1 MKLECK
7 CHGVSGSCSL
17 RTCWLAMSDF
27 RRTGDY
33 LRKKYNTAI
42 EVTMNQDGTGFMV
55 ADRDFKGSTRNELV
69 YVENSPD
76 YCLMDRASGEWRIEV
91 GWQTGFLE
99 ELGAARCIDTL
110 SVNRIKI
117 GHNIITSIT
126 ESMHVCQ
133 IKIQAIWPLCFFTFE
148 LQWSQRVSSSR
159 QWKFWCIP
167 SVCATL

>member
-42 EVTMNQDGTGFMV
+42 EATMNQDGTGFMV
-55 ADRDFKGSTRNELV
+55 ADKDFKGSTKNELV

-76 YCLMDRASGEWRIEV
+76 YCLTERSAGEWRRV
-91 GWQTGFLE
+91 FF
-99 ELGAARCIDTL
+99 
-110 SVNRIKI
+110 NRL
-117 GHNIITSIT
+117 NIIFFEYLRCKYIKRGKSTLWDKGGCNVALLWAQCSDSLLKMSHLT
-126 ESMHVCQ
+126 QSTQRFPNNPFWYFAMLEFWEVACSESQ
-133 IKIQAIWPLCFFTFE
+133 
-148 LQWSQRVSSSR
+148 
-159 QWKFWCIP
+159 
-167 SVCATL
+167 

>member
-7 CHGVSGSCSL
+7 CHGVSGSCAL

-55 ADRDFKGSTRNELV
+55 ADRDFKGSTKNELV

-76 YCLMDRASGEWRIEV
+76 YCLMDRAAGTWVENTVAIDA
-91 GWQTGFLE
+91 GWGDLYNDYHCT
-99 ELGAARCIDTL
+99 
-110 SVNRIKI
+110 
-117 GHNIITSIT
+117 
-126 ESMHVCQ
+126 
-133 IKIQAIWPLCFFTFE
+133 
-148 LQWSQRVSSSR
+148 
-159 QWKFWCIP
+159 
-167 SVCATL
+167 

>member
-7 CHGVSGSCSL
+7 CHGVSGSCSM

-55 ADRDFKGSTRNELV
+55 ADKDFKGSTKNELV

-76 YCLMDRASGEWRIEV
+76 YCLMDRTAGERMNEELCFSHWEV
-91 GWQTGFLE
+91 GVCFKQRLKFCISALQTDEPKDLMTRG
-99 ELGAARCIDTL
+99 
-110 SVNRIKI
+110 NMIKI
-117 GHNIITSIT
+117 KSYLLSILL
-126 ESMHVCQ
+126 SFQCLSS
-133 IKIQAIWPLCFFTFE
+133 KDFLRFFFS
-148 LQWSQRVSSSR
+148 L
-159 QWKFWCIP
+159 
-167 SVCATL
+167 

>member
-33 LRKKYNTAI
+33 LRKKYNTAV

-55 ADRDFKGSTRNELV
+55 ADKNFKGNIKNELV

-76 YCLMDRASGEWRIEV
+76 YCLMDRTAGRPASG
-91 GWQTGFLE
+91 
-99 ELGAARCIDTL
+99 
-110 SVNRIKI
+110 
-117 GHNIITSIT
+117 
-126 ESMHVCQ
+126 
-133 IKIQAIWPLCFFTFE
+133 PLT
-148 LQWSQRVSSSR
+148 WSGQSS
-159 QWKFWCIP
+159 
-167 SVCATL
+167 A